1 MLDTNFMIFPPSSQL
16 FLEFFVTS
24 VLVTAMLLRSVF
36 INASNSI
43 FLLQFSKKT
52 NRTVGNETQIRFLIS
67 LYMPIVQRWRVDNFK

>member
-43 FLLQFSKKT
+43 FLLQFSKET